1 MSTTNDTTK
10 PEGQTLD
17 TEALQDLV
25 TAVDM
30 GGRKPTG
37 LTARL
42 LMVVALSWSLFQL
55 WYASPLPYIFNIG
68 VITDGIARSIHLAF
82 AVFLAAL
89 SYPAFVRSPRDRV
102 PLFDWLLGLAGAGA
116 SLYLV
121 VMYRDLALRPGLPTT
136 TDVVVSVIGVVVL
149 LEMARRAVGPAIM
162 VIAIV
167 MLGYIFAGP
176 HLPGMI
182 AHKGASV
189 SRVASQMWLTSEG
202 VFGVALGVSTNVV
215 FMFVLFGSLL
225 EKAGAGGYFIQLA
238 FSILGGFRG
247 GPAKAGVVASG
258 LTGMISGSSIANVV
272 TTGTFTIPLMKRV
285 GYSPVKAGAI
295 ECAAGVNGQI
305 MPPVMGAA
313 AFLIAEYV
321 GISYAEVVKHAFF
334 PALLTYGSLFYIV
347 DIEAM
352 KMGLKGLP
360 TTRTRSMANGL
371 LRTLMGMA
379 GTVVLAGIIYYA
391 IAWIKVVFGDAA
403 SMVIAVGVA
412 VAYVALIAYRA
423 KFPDMP
429 LDDPNTGFVKVPD
442 FSSTARTGLHFILP
456 VVVLIWCLMVE
467 ELSPGLSGFWG
478 TITLVVLILTQR
490 PLTAFFRGQK
500 TRLGSEFMGGARDL
514 FDGLIAGARNMTT
527 VGIATSTAGIIVG
540 TVLLTGIGLVMTEVV
555 ELVSGGSLIIMLLL
569 TAMICIILGMGM
581 PTTAAYVVVATLM
594 APVVV
599 DLAAKNDLAVP
610 LVAVHLFV
618 FYFGLMADVTPPVGL
633 AAYAAAAISGG
644 DPVKTGVQGFRYEIR
659 TALLP
664 FIFIFNP
671 RLLMIDI
678 DGPVEFI
685 IMVVG
690 SAAAMAAFVGATQNW
705 LVVKNRV
712 YETAA
717 LLLICFTLFR
727 PGFWLDLVS
736 DPFTL
741 APPPTLIGE
750 ADRGQPDDAIHV
762 RFSTMNQLGEDVQK
776 LVRIKLGEGETGAQR
791 LANAGL
797 GISTFGDTV
806 TVTSVRLG
814 SLPAKF
820 GIHPGDTVAAIAVP
834 TDRIA
839 REWFMVPAFLL
850 LGLIFF
856 VQSRRKARMLAEGKS
871 IIVQAS

>member
-1 MSTTNDTTK
+1 MSNTDTTK
-10 PEGQTLD
+10 PDAHTVD

-37 LTARL
+37 LTAK
-42 LMVVALSWSLFQL
+42 MMMAIAFAWSMFQL
-55 WYASPLPYIFNIG
+55 WYASPLPFIFNVG
-68 VITDGIARSIHLAF
+68 VITDGIARSIHLTF
-82 AVFLAAL
+82 AIFLAAL
-89 SYPAFVRSPRDRV
+89 SYPAFVGAPRDKV
-102 PLFDWLLGLAGAGA
+102 PLYDWALGIAGACA
-116 SLYLV
+116 TLYLV
-121 VMYRDLALRPGLPTT
+121 VFYRDLSLRPGLPTA
-136 TDVVVSVIGVVVL
+136 TDVAVSVVGVVVL
-149 LEMARRAVGPAIM
+149 LEMARRAVGPAIA

-182 AHKGASV
+182 AHKGASL

-202 VFGVALGVSTNVV
+202 IFGVALGVSTNVV
-215 FMFVLFGSLL
+215 FMFVLFGTLL

-360 TTRTRSMANGL
+360 TSRRGTLMSAA
-371 LRTLMGMA
+371 LRTLMGCA
-379 GTVVLAGIIYYA
+379 GAIVLAGVIYYA
-391 IAWIKVVFGDAA
+391 IGWVKVVFGSAA
-403 SMVIAVGVA
+403 SPIIAVAVA
-412 VAYVALIAYRA
+412 IAYVALIAYRA

-442 FSSTARTGLHFILP
+442 FQTTARTGLHFILP
-456 VVVLIWCLMVE
+456 VVVLIWSLMVE

-478 TITLVVLILTQR
+478 TVTLVLLIITQR
-490 PLTAFFRGQK
+490 PLTAWFRGQHE
-500 TRLGSEFMGGARDL
+500 RVNREFKAGFVDL
-514 FDGLIAGARNMTT
+514 FEGLVAGARNMTT

-555 ELVSGGSLIIMLLL
+555 ELVSGGSLIVMLLL
-569 TAMICIILGMGM
+569 TAVICIILGMGM

-599 DLAAKNDLAVP
+599 DIAAKNDLALP

-664 FIFIFNP
+664 FIFIFNH

-678 DGPVEFI
+678 NGPVEFI
-685 IMVVG
+685 VMVVS
-690 SAAAMAAFVGATQNW
+690 SAAAMVAFVGATQNW
-705 LVVKNRV
+705 LVVRNRL

-717 LLLICFTLFR
+717 LVLICFTLFR
-727 PGFWLDLVS
+727 PGFWLDLI
-736 DPFTL
+736 
-741 APPPTLIGE
+741 APPYTLEPAGTLIAAAKETPPGE
-750 ADRGQPDDAIHV
+750 FLHV
-762 RFSTMNQLGEDVQK
+762 RFSSINPLGEEVEK
-776 LVRIKLGEGETGAQR
+776 LVRIKVGEGATGQQKLAAEGLNVSALGEMV
-791 LANAGL
+791 
-797 GISTFGDTV
+797 SV
-806 TVTSVRLG
+806 TTVRLG
-814 SLPAKF
+814 SLPNKF
-820 GIHPGDTVAAIAVP
+820 GIQSGDTVVAVAKP
-834 TDRIA
+834 TERPA
-839 REWFMVPAFLL
+839 REWFMLPALAL

-856 VQSRRKARMLAEGKS
+856 VQGRRKQRMIAAGVP
-871 IIVQAS
+871 ITGRV